1 MLEIVNTGDA
11 WLPHSVKHTTFIL
24 GIVSMSLGCR
34 DYGTKEGR
42 EGGEG
47 RGVCTAHESNSEI
60 NRILESVL

>member
-42 EGGEG
+42 EGG
-47 RGVCTAHESNSEI
+47 RGG
-60 NRILESVL
+60 ESVLHMSLTQK